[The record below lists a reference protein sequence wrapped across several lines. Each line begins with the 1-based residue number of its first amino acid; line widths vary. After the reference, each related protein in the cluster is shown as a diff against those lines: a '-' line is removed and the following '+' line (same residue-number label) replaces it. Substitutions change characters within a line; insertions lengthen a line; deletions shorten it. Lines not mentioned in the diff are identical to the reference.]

1 MKKAWIFLSCFF
13 LVATCCAP
21 RNALATT
28 WNKVGSFP
36 YQILSMYFADA
47 EHGIIGTGSVPGDD
61 PVVAEIYL
69 TTDAGISWTKAVIP
83 TGYSAVSDI
92 FMTDSKHGW
101 AAVGGGIYTLW
112 RTNDGGYSWR
122 EECSVTGSFGV
133 GVYETSS
140 ALITTD
146 LFSYSRIST
155 DKCAS
160 YKRVMLNS
168 QADAMIGIDFTDDK
182 HGVITSYRNGGK
194 WVRTTDGGRTW
205 IETDQSVES
214 WSVYAAK
221 GTSSFYTA
229 EEGNRDGRDYLTKIR
244 RSDDHGATWRVV
256 RELPFRSTGH
266 ITGTGNILYVQTA
279 SSICVSCAGYSQGIY
294 RSSDGGESWTA
305 LGGPDNLPDRR
316 FKVVPTG
323 CNTVVVYAADDRG
336 GLYTLTDDVE
346 FAAGGTERFYASQRK
361 EDESSVSPGSFVDVN
376 VMVTFAPTL
385 NVDTLSPKVISFTI
399 NYNEPPITS
408 TVEDI
413 KNSFK
418 PPFGWK
424 FAECVIHEGSLS
436 IVLENTGS
444 AKLMDDQHLG
454 VVRLA
459 VEPDAVKSGYI
470 SLKNVEVYTGCMD
483 YVFSCMSEGEYL
495 KYVNLQKNAVQ
506 DNITIIENLSVYPN
520 PAKNII
526 TIATSPF
533 IKEEG
538 TLILHDALGKEVYK
552 TTVNSPSTQIDVAQF
567 ASGSYYVSLSRNG
580 STITKRVEIVK

>member
-1 MKKAWIFLSCFF
+1 MKKARILISCFF
-13 LVATCCAP
+13 LVAFSFTTTDL
-21 RNALATT
+21 LATT

-47 EHGIIGTGSVPGDD
+47 EHGIIGTGTVPGDD

-69 TTDAGISWTKAVIP
+69 TTDAGISWTKAVTP
-83 TGYSAVSDI
+83 TGYGAVSDI
-92 FMTDSKHGW
+92 FMTDSERGW
-101 AAVGGGIYTLW
+101 AAVGGGLYTLW
-112 RTNDGGYSWR
+112 QTNDGGYSWQEVR
-122 EECSVTGSFGV
+122 SVTGGFGV

-140 ALITTD
+140 AIVTTD
-146 LFSYSRIST
+146 LFSFSRIST
-155 DKCAS
+155 DKGATF
-160 YKRVMLNS
+160 KRVTLNK
-168 QADAMIGIDFTDDK
+168 QGDAMMGVDFTDDY
-182 HGVITSYRNGGK
+182 HGVIPSYRNGGK
-194 WVRTTDGGRTW
+194 WVRTTDGGKTW
-205 IETDQSVES
+205 IETEQSVES
-214 WSVYAAK
+214 WSIYGAK

-229 EEGNRDGRDYLTKIR
+229 EEGNRDGQDYLTKIR
-244 RSDDHGATWRVV
+244 RSDDYGATWRVV
-256 RELPFRSTGH
+256 HQLPFRSTGH
-266 ITGTGNILYVQTA
+266 ITGTGDILYVQTA
-279 SSICVSCAGYSQGIY
+279 SSICVSCAGYSHGIY
-294 RSSDGGESWTA
+294 RSSNGGESWTA

-316 FKVVPTG
+316 FKVIPTS
-323 CNTVVVYAADDRG
+323 CNTVVVYAADEYG
-336 GLYTLTDDVE
+336 NLYTLTDEVE
-346 FAAGGTERFYASQRK
+346 VVAGGTERFYASQRK

-385 NVDTLSPKVISFTI
+385 KIDTLSAKVISFTI

-424 FAECVIHEGSLS
+424 FGECIVNEGSLS

-483 YVFSCMSEGEYL
+483 YLFSCMSEGEYL
-495 KYVNLQKNAVQ
+495 KYVKLQKNAVQ
-506 DNITIIENLSVYPN
+506 DNITILENLSVYPN

-533 IKEEG
+533 IKETG
-538 TLILHDALGKEVYK
+538 TLSLHDALGKEVYK
-552 TTVNSPSTQIDVAQF
+552 TSINSHSTQIDVSHF
-567 ASGSYYVSLSRNG
+567 ASGSYYVSLFRNG
-580 STITKRVEIVK
+580 STITRRIEILH